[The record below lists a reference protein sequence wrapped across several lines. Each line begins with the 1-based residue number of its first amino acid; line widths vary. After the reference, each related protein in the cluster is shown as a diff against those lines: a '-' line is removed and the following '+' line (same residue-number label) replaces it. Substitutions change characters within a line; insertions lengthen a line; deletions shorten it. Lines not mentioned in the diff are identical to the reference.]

1 MENFLNRNL
10 RPALFLML
18 SVMVISSALKAQN
31 RDISYL
37 SSGGKLNPLQ
47 AIMDIRHYTIALDV
61 DIEKKSIQGYVDVD
75 VILSAPTD
83 SILLDLVHLL
93 TVYKVNVNN
102 KPVKF
107 EQKNDKIYITSDKSF
122 LKGRQIV
129 RIEYGGDLLLQ

>member
-18 SVMVISSALKAQN
+18 SIMVISSALKAQN

-107 EQKNDKIYITSDKSF
+107 EQKNDKI
-122 LKGRQIV
+122 
-129 RIEYGGDLLLQ
+129 